1 MAYTLMDGVNRL
13 LKRVGVIQGDIG
25 DLSSFTD
32 SARQVDIDV
41 AIQSF
46 NEMIH
51 EYYVR
56 DMFDG
61 EVAEGTITLV
71 TATTSATDAL
81 APREYALATDFERM
95 TGDRDQRIL
104 RNEANNFVVK
114 EHKGGYVQLKA
125 DQIDPAD
132 FNGQPTSW
140 VINPIRGVLEVNTNP
155 QAGESGDVYKYLY
168 DKRIALTA
176 TSDTFPFTDT
186 VFDAIMPA
194 TAQLWK
200 RDRRKEFDSA
210 IFNQSFNRGLAYLS
224 QTQTKKRYGVRRG

>member
-1 MAYTLMDGVNRL
+1 MAYTFMDGINRL
-13 LKRVGVIQGDIG
+13 LKRVGVIQGDTG

-32 SARQVDIDV
+32 SAHQVDIDV
-41 AIQSF
+41 GIQSF
-46 NEMIH
+46 NELIH
-51 EYYVR
+51 EYYSR

-61 EVAEGTITLV
+61 EVAEGSITLV

-104 RNEANNFVVK
+104 RNETNNFVIK
-114 EHKGGYVQLKA
+114 EHKGGYAQLKV
-125 DQIDPAD
+125 DQIDPSD

-140 VINPIRGVLEVNTNP
+140 VINPIRGVLEINTNP

-176 TSDTFPFTDT
+176 TGDLFPFSDT
-186 VFDAIMPA
+186 VVDAIMPA
-194 TAQLWK
+194 AAQLWK
-200 RDRRKEFDSA
+200 RDRRKEFDDG
-210 IFNQSFNRGLAYLS
+210 IFNTSFNRGLSYLTQS
-224 QTQTKKRYGVRRG
+224 QTKTRYGVKRG